1 MDQVRKALAWLKQY
15 HFWVLS
21 VLVVLIGVGCWWTAS
36 GALRKKY
43 EENHSKITGGFS
55 ALATVSNDNF
65 HPNQGVQD
73 KQTEE
78 LNGLREEVMK
88 LWDQLYEAQREQ
100 VLIWP
105 SGPAQLNA
113 EFIQAVEKL
122 RFGEEIGGIS
132 DERGLREHYQ
142 NYIQNHFPDLPEK
155 IGARPI
161 DEGST
166 GISGGGPISRRSFGP
181 EGGVMAGGQMEDDGN
196 YICEWAPED
205 QSIIRA
211 ELEFPQT
218 PSSLRI
224 WCTQENLWVY
234 HALLDVIKNT
244 NTAANATRV
253 SNAAVRGIYSL
264 EVGQR
269 AAPYSRTKDRIF
281 KMATATPMVDP
292 SMVDPSLAPMDGGAP
307 PSEFGGAEFRGGLAE
322 GMTSEMSPE
331 QERAALLSGR
341 YLGED
346 GKPIMVAGPAAVEGE
361 PVPVDPN
368 AQVPPLDVSQ
378 FGKEFK
384 RLPVRMVL
392 EMDQRHLPK
401 LITECAIRPLQIEVQ
416 EVRINAPDILSGS
429 AGGGM
434 SFSGGRGGP
443 AGMEGMMREFGAE
456 LQEFDAQPQVVTV
469 AIQGVI
475 YIFNKPNAEAL
486 NPSGA
491 ATDGSVA
498 VTQ

>member
-1 MDQVRKALAWLKQY
+1 
-15 HFWVLS
+15 
-21 VLVVLIGVGCWWTAS
+21 
-36 GALRKKY
+36 
-43 EENHSKITGGFS
+43 
-55 ALATVSNDNF
+55 
-65 HPNQGVQD
+65 
-73 KQTEE
+73 
-78 LNGLREEVMK
+78 
-88 LWDQLYEAQREQ
+88 
-100 VLIWP
+100 
-105 SGPAQLNA
+105 
-113 EFIQAVEKL
+113 
-122 RFGEEIGGIS
+122 
-132 DERGLREHYQ
+132 
-142 NYIQNHFPDLPEK
+142 
-155 IGARPI
+155 
-161 DEGST
+161 
-166 GISGGGPISRRSFGP
+166 
-181 EGGVMAGGQMEDDGN
+181 MEDDGN

-205 QSIIRA
+205 QAIIRA
-211 ELEFPQT
+211 ELEFPQA

-244 NTAANATRV
+244 NTAANATRI

-281 KMATATPMVDP
+281 KLATAAPMLDP
-292 SMVDPSLAPMDGGAP
+292 SMGVDPSLAPPDAGPML
-307 PSEFGGAEFRGGLAE
+307 SEFGSAEFRGGLAE
-322 GMTSEMSPE
+322 AGMTSEMSPE

-346 GKPIMVAGPAAVEGE
+346 GKPIMVAGPAAAEGE
-361 PVPVDPN
+361 VMPTDPN
-368 AQVPPLDVSQ
+368 IPPPPLDVTQ

-416 EVRINAPDILSGS
+416 EVRVNAPDILSGS
-429 AGGGM
+429 AGGMTG
-434 SFSGGRGGP
+434 FSGDRGGLGP
-443 AGMEGMMREFGAE
+443 AGPEGMVREFGAE
-456 LQEFDAQPQVVTV
+456 LQEFEAQPQIVTV

-475 YIFNKPNAEAL
+475 YIFNKPNEEAL

-498 VTQ
+498 LTQ